1 MNGKRRLRNL
11 LGLACAAAVASLTT
25 LGAAGPSAGALAAP
39 RAAAAANGAV
49 AWGDNSA
56 GQLGN
61 GTVTA
66 SGTPVGVGNLS
77 GIKAL
82 AAGDRFTLA
91 LLTNGTVEAWG
102 DNTHGQL
109 GDGTTASSDVPV
121 PVKGLTGV
129 TAIAAGGAHALALL
143 SNGTVVAWG
152 DNIDGQLGNGTTT
165 SSDVPAPVTGLTG
178 VTAVS
183 AGSLHSLALLSGGTV
198 EAWGSNG
205 DGQLGDGSLTN
216 SSVPVAVHGL
226 TGVSAVSAGGGFST
240 ALLKGGTVK
249 AWGNGTDGELGNGQD
264 SGSAVPVAVTGLTG
278 VTHISDGDTHT
289 LALLS
294 GGTVMAWG
302 SDGFGQ
308 LGNPQANPAGGNS
321 SDVPVP
327 VQGLSGTATAVS
339 AGGQSSLALLS
350 GGTVAAWGDNALGQ
364 LGNGSTTD
372 STTPVTVTGLTG
384 ATAITGGSDYGA
396 ALVPTPGPAVT
407 ATPESIFRIVPT
419 PSPGVTPLQN
429 GVVDDSLVSV
439 SAPAA
444 TNALAVGNEMRGIT
458 KTLFGEHWN
467 GTKWATATIPSPA
480 GRNPTIRSVVDLSP
494 TDGWAV
500 GFTTTSLNSTDR
512 TLIEHWNGSTWS
524 TVPSPNPIGGT
535 AGNDQLEAVDGV
547 SPTDVWAVGQDFSSN
562 GGGIHLLFEHFNGTT
577 WTVFSIPVSG
587 GAQFAQAIT
596 TISANDAWVVGNNA
610 LATTLAA
617 HWNGTT
623 WTIVPTPSAQDGPS
637 PINDLTGVS
646 AVSSTDVYAS
656 GFEGNVNNQNFA
668 KPYVLHWNGTA
679 WSLVTLPNS
688 GGEGSQLQSVAALSA
703 GDVWAV
709 GHTQESDGA
718 ILTLG
723 EHFNGTA
730 WSIAP
735 TPDPGELGPLVDNSL
750 LATASPGNGIVWA
763 LGGQETLGECCQ
775 QTLGLQT
782 THG

>member
-1 MNGKRRLRNL
+1 MHSNNHWRNL
-11 LGLACAAAVASLTT
+11 ILIASVTAVTSLSS
-25 LGAAGPSAGALAAP
+25 LVLAGPGATALAAP
-39 RAAAAANGAV
+39 ARAAAANGAV

-66 SGTPVGVGNLS
+66 SGTPVGVGNVS

-109 GDGTTASSDVPV
+109 GDGTTASADVPV
-121 PVKGLTGV
+121 AVKGLTGV
-129 TAIAAGGAHALALL
+129 TAIAAGGAHALARL
-143 SNGTVVAWG
+143 SNGTVMAWG

-165 SSDVPAPVTGLTG
+165 SSDVPVPVKGLTG

-205 DGQLGDGSLTN
+205 DGQLGDGSFTN
-216 SSVPVAVHGL
+216 SGVPLAVHGL
-226 TGVSAVSAGGGFST
+226 TGVSAVSAGGLFST
-240 ALLKGGTVK
+240 ALLKDGTVE
-249 AWGNGTDGELGNGQD
+249 AWGDGTDGELGNGQIG
-264 SGSAVPVAVTGLTG
+264 GSDVPVAVTGLTG
-278 VTHISDGDTHT
+278 VTRISDGNGHT

-294 GGTVMAWG
+294 NGTVMAWG
-302 SDGFGQ
+302 DNTFGQ
-308 LGNPQANPAGGNS
+308 LGNPGTPLGPPN

-339 AGGQSSLALLS
+339 AGGQSSLALLT
-350 GGTVAAWGDNALGQ
+350 GGSVAAWGDNALGQ
-364 LGNGSTTD
+364 LGDGSTSD

-396 ALVPTPGPAVT
+396 ALVATPGPAVT
-407 ATPESIFRIVPT
+407 ATPESIFHIVPT

-429 GVVDDSLVSV
+429 GVVDDSLVAV

-444 TNALAVGNEMRGIT
+444 SNALAVGNEMRGIT

-467 GTKWATATIPSPA
+467 GTKWTAATIPSPA

-524 TVPSPNPIGGT
+524 TVPSPNPISGT
-535 AGNDQLEAVDGV
+535 AGNDELEAVDGV

-562 GGGIHLLFEHFNGTT
+562 GGGITLLFEHFNGTK
-577 WTVFSIPVSG
+577 WTVFPFPATVG
-587 GAQFAQAIT
+587 FQFAQAIT
-596 TISANDAWVVGNNA
+596 TIGANDAWVVGSNA
-610 LATTLAA
+610 LATTLAV
-617 HWNGTT
+617 HWNGKT
-623 WTIVPTPSAQDGPS
+623 WSIVPTPSPQDGPS
-637 PINDLTGVS
+637 PINNLTGVS

-656 GFEGNVNNQNFA
+656 GFEGNVNNQNFD

-679 WSLVTLPNS
+679 WSLVTLPNA
-688 GGEGSQLQSVAALSA
+688 GGEGSQLFGVAALSA

-750 LATASPGNGIVWA
+750 LATASPGNGTVWA

>member
-1 MNGKRRLRNL
+1 MHSKNRWRNL
-11 LGLACAAAVASLTT
+11 ILIASVTAVTSLVV
-25 LGAAGPSAGALAAP
+25 AGPGASALAAP
-39 RAAAAANGAV
+39 IRAAAANGAV

-66 SGTPVGVGNLS
+66 SGIPVGVGNLS
-77 GIKAL
+77 GVKAL

-91 LLTNGTVEAWG
+91 LRTNGTVEAWG

-109 GDGTTASSDVPV
+109 GDGTTASADVPV

-129 TAIAAGGAHALALL
+129 TAVAAGGAHALALL

-152 DNIDGQLGNGTTT
+152 DNIDGQLGDGTTT
-165 SSDVPAPVTGLTG
+165 SSDIPVPVKGLTG

-183 AGSLHSLALLSGGTV
+183 AGSLHSLALLSGGRV

-205 DGQLGDGSLTN
+205 DGQLGNGTTTN
-216 SSVPVAVHGL
+216 SSTPVTVSGL
-226 TGVSAVSAGGGFST
+226 TGVSAVSAGGVFST
-240 ALLKGGTVK
+240 ALLKGGTVQ
-249 AWGNGTDGELGNGQD
+249 AWGDGTDGELGNGQTAASD
-264 SGSAVPVAVTGLTG
+264 VPVAVTGLTG
-278 VTHISDGDTHT
+278 VTHISDGNAHT

-294 GGTVMAWG
+294 NGTVMSWG
-302 SDGFGQ
+302 DNTFGQ
-308 LGNPQANPAGGNS
+308 LGNPGTPLGPPN

-327 VQGLSGTATAVS
+327 VQGLSGTVTAVS
-339 AGGQSSLALLS
+339 AGGQSSLALLKAGS
-350 GGTVAAWGDNALGQ
+350 VAAWGDNALGQ
-364 LGNGSTTD
+364 LGNGSASE

-384 ATAITGGSDYGA
+384 ATAISGGSDYGA
-396 ALVPTPGPAVT
+396 ALVATPGPSVT
-407 ATPESIFRIVPT
+407 GTPESIFHIVPT
-419 PSPGVTPLQN
+419 PSPGVRPLQN
-429 GVVDDSLVSV
+429 GVVDDSLVAV

-444 TNALAVGNEMRGIT
+444 SNALAVGNKMRGIT

-467 GTKWATATIPSPA
+467 GTKWTAATIPSPA
-480 GRNPTIRSVVDLSP
+480 GRNPTIRSVVDLSR

-500 GFTTTSLNSTDR
+500 GFTTTPLNSTDR

-524 TVPSPNPIGGT
+524 TVPSPNPMGGT
-535 AGNDQLEAVDGV
+535 AGNDELEAVGGV

-562 GGGIHLLFEHFNGTT
+562 GGGITLLFEHFNGSK
-577 WTVFSIPVSG
+577 WTVFPFPASA

-596 TISANDAWVVGNNA
+596 TISANDAWVVGSNA
-610 LATTLAA
+610 LATTLAV
-617 HWNGTT
+617 HWNGKT
-623 WTIVPTPSAQDGPS
+623 WTIVPTPTPQDGPS
-637 PINDLTGVS
+637 PINNLTGVS
-646 AVSSTDVYAS
+646 AVSPADVYAS
-656 GFEGNVNNQNFA
+656 GFEGNVNNQNFD
-668 KPYVLHWNGTA
+668 KPYVLHWNGST
-679 WSLVTLPNS
+679 WSLVTLPNA
-688 GGEGSQLQSVAALSA
+688 GGEGSQLFGVSALSA

-735 TPDPGELGPLVDNSL
+735 TPDPGQLGPLVDNGL
-750 LATASPGNGIVWA
+750 LAAASPGNGTLWA

-782 THG
+782 AHG

>member
-1 MNGKRRLRNL
+1 MHSKNRWRNL
-11 LGLACAAAVASLTT
+11 ILLASVTAVTSLSG
-25 LGAAGPSAGALAAP
+25 LGAGTAALAAP

-66 SGTPVGVGNLS
+66 SGGPVGVGNLS
-77 GIKAL
+77 RVKAL

-91 LLTNGTVEAWG
+91 LLANGTVEAWG

-109 GDGTTASSDVPV
+109 GNGTTASTDVPV

-129 TAIAAGGAHALALL
+129 TAIVAGGAHALALL
-143 SNGTVVAWG
+143 SSGRVMAWG
-152 DNIDGQLGNGTTT
+152 DNIDGQLGTGTTT
-165 SSDVPAPVTGLTG
+165 SSHVPVQVKGLTG

-198 EAWGSNG
+198 AAWGSNG
-205 DGQLGDGSLTN
+205 DGQLGDGSLTD

-226 TGVSAVSAGGGFST
+226 TGVTAVSAGGVFST

-249 AWGNGTDGELGNGQD
+249 AWGDGTDGELGNGQD
-264 SGSAVPVAVTGLTG
+264 SASDVPVAVAGLTG
-278 VTHISDGDTHT
+278 VTRISAGNAHA
-289 LALLS
+289 LALLTDGS
-294 GGTVMAWG
+294 VMAWG
-302 SDGFGQ
+302 GNAFGQ
-308 LGNPQANPAGGNS
+308 LGNPQANPPGGNS

-327 VQGLSGTATAVS
+327 VQGLSGTVTAVA
-339 AGGQSSLALLS
+339 AGGQSSLALLK
-350 GGTVAAWGDNALGQ
+350 GGSVAAWGDNALGQ
-364 LGNGSTTD
+364 LGNGSTAD

-396 ALVPTPGPAVT
+396 ALVTTSGPAVT
-407 ATPESIFRIVPT
+407 GTPESIFRVVPT

-429 GVVDDSLVSV
+429 GVVDDSLVAV

-444 TNALAVGNEMRGIT
+444 SNALAVGNEMRGIT
-458 KTLFGEHWN
+458 QTLFGEHWN
-467 GTKWATATIPSPA
+467 GKAWTAATIPSPA

-512 TLIEHWNGSTWS
+512 TLIERWNGSTWS

-535 AGNDQLEAVDGV
+535 AGNDELEAVDGV

-562 GGGIHLLFEHFNGTT
+562 GGGITLLFEHFNGTK
-577 WTVFSIPVSG
+577 WTVFPFPAST

-596 TISANDAWVVGNNA
+596 TISANDAWVVGSNA

-617 HWNGTT
+617 HWNGKT
-623 WTIVPTPSAQDGPS
+623 WTIVPTPSPQDGRS
-637 PINDLTGVS
+637 PINNLTGVS
-646 AVSSTDVYAS
+646 AVSPADVYAS

-679 WSLVTLPNS
+679 WSLVTLPNA

-735 TPDPGELGPLVDNSL
+735 TPDPGELGPLVDNGL
-750 LATASPGNGIVWA
+750 LATASPGNGTVWA